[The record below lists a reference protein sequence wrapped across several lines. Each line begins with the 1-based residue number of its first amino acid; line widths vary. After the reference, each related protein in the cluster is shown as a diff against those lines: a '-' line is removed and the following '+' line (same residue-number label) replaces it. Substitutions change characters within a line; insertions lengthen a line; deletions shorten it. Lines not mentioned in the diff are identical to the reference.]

1 MLFNSNSVS
10 DTYQLAKRLTQNI
23 SNGNIIA
30 LIGDLGTGKTT
41 FTKGVAAALGIK
53 ENVGSPTFKLVS
65 EYKGEDS
72 WLYHIDAYRLKG
84 SNDFLNIGGEEY
96 LNTEKG
102 ITIIEWA
109 DIILQELPNHT
120 IEIKLSWL
128 GENRRSIETKN
139 TVNLSTY
146 TSK

>member
-1 MLFNSNSVS
+1 MLFTSNSVS
-10 DTYQLAKRLTQNI
+10 DTYQLAKRFTQNI
-23 SNGNIIA
+23 SKGNIIA

-41 FTKGVAAALGIK
+41 FTQGVAEALGIK

-72 WLYHIDAYRLKG
+72 WLYHIDAYRLNG

-109 DIILQELPNHT
+109 DIISDLLDDSVIHIHFSRLKNNSDSRQ
-120 IEIKLSWL
+120 IKIS
-128 GENRRSIETKN
+128 GTQFN
-139 TVNLSTY
+139 V
-146 TSK
+146 

>member
-1 MLFNSNSVS
+1 MLFTSNSVS
-10 DTYQLAKRLTQNI
+10 DTYQLAKRFTQNI
-23 SNGNIIA
+23 SKGNIIA

-41 FTKGVAAALGIK
+41 FTQGVAEALGIK
-53 ENVGSPTFKLVS
+53 ENVGSPTFKL
-65 EYKGEDS
+65 S

-109 DIILQELPNHT
+109 DIISDLLDDSVIH
-120 IEIKLSWL
+120 IHFSRL
-128 GENRRSIETKN
+128 KN
-139 TVNLSTY
+139 NSDSRQINISGIQFNV
-146 TSK
+146 